1 MYFKNFD
8 LSLYLVT
15 NRNMNENPIEK
26 QVEDAILGGVTFV
39 QLREKN
45 VDDLEFLEIAKKVK
59 NITDKYDIPL
69 VMNDNIKIA
78 KEIDC
83 DGVHLGQKD
92 MDIKEARKIL
102 GKEKIIGISV
112 SNLEQAKYA
121 YENGADYLGVG
132 AVFNTSTKTDTNDLK
147 IETLKL
153 ITSNVN
159 IPIVAIGG
167 INKNNLDKLVDT
179 NINGIAVVSAI
190 LKSKDI
196 KNSSKILKEKFI
208 NLNKD
213 NIKKVL
219 SIAGSDCSGG
229 AGIEADIKTIT
240 AHKCYA
246 QTVITALT
254 AQNTTGVYGILE
266 SNTDFIRKQ
275 LDCVFKD
282 IYPDAIKIGM
292 ISSEN
297 IMRVICEKLKEYKV
311 NNVIVDP
318 VMVATSKDSLSKDI
332 TIDDF
337 YDKIFK
343 YASIITPN
351 IKEAS
356 LLCGFEINTKEDM
369 KQACI
374 EISKRYDNAILI
386 KGGHSKFDADDLL
399 YKDDEFIWYKS
410 KRVKNDNNHG
420 TGCTL
425 SSSIACNIAR
435 DYSIEKSISL
445 SKEYVKKALEVN
457 MNIGKGN
464 GPLNH
469 FYNI

>member
-1 MYFKNFD
+1 MNLKNLD

-15 NRNMNENPIEK
+15 NRNMNQNPIEQ
-26 QVEDAILGGVTFV
+26 QVEEAIIGGVTFV
-39 QLREKN
+39 QLREKDI
-45 VDDLEFLEIAKKVK
+45 DDLEFLKIAKKVK
-59 NITDKYDIPL
+59 KVTDKYDIPL

-83 DGVHLGQKD
+83 HGVHLGQKD

-102 GKEKIIGISV
+102 GEDKIIGISV
-112 SNLEQAKYA
+112 SNLDQALYA

-132 AVFNTSTKTDTNDLK
+132 AVFNTSTKMNTNDLK
-147 IETLKL
+147 IDTLKS
-153 ITSNVN
+153 ITSNIN

-167 INKNNLDKLVDT
+167 INKDNLDKLVDT
-179 NINGIAVVSAI
+179 NIDGIAVVSAI

-196 KNSSKILKEKFI
+196 KNASKILKKQFI

-246 QTVITALT
+246 STVITALT
-254 AQNTTGVYGILE
+254 AQNTTGVYGILD
-266 SNTDFIRKQ
+266 SNKDFIRNQ

-282 IYPDAIKIGM
+282 IYPDSVKIGM
-292 ISSEN
+292 ISSKD
-297 IMRVICEKLKEYKV
+297 IMEVICEKLKEY
-311 NNVIVDP
+311 NVDNIVLDP
-318 VMVATSKDSLSKDI
+318 VMVSTSKYSLSKNI
-332 TIDDF
+332 TVDDF
-337 YDKIFK
+337 YNKIFK
-343 YASIITPN
+343 YANLITPN
-351 IKEAS
+351 LKEAS
-356 LLCGFEINTKEDM
+356 LLCGFEIKTKEDM
-369 KQACI
+369 KKACI
-374 EISKRYDNAILI
+374 EISKRYNNAILI
-386 KGGHSKFDADDLL
+386 KGGHSKEDANDLL
-399 YKDDEFIWYKS
+399 YKDNKFTWYKS
-410 KRVKNDNNHG
+410 KRVENQNNHG

-425 SSSIACNIAR
+425 SSSIACNIAKN
-435 DYSIEKSISL
+435 YSIEKSVYL
-445 SKEYVKKALEVN
+445 SKEYVKEALKVN